1 LRRSS
6 HKILNTIVAV
16 LQENGGMDR
25 RELLKVVERRLG
37 KKFRISEHR
46 IGFWLLVLER
56 RSLVKPENGRITIT
70 TSAKS
75 TEQVEPGNG
84 AAPDARLRGSEQGC
98 IADNNYAKS
107 GRSLNCDKHSGNN
120 THMH

>member
-1 LRRSS
+1 MRRSS
-6 HKILNTIVAV
+6 HKILNTIVEA

-56 RSLVKPENGRITIT
+56 HSLVKSENGRIAI
-70 TSAKS
+70 
-75 TEQVEPGNG
+75 
-84 AAPDARLRGSEQGC
+84 APPLQ
-98 IADNNYAKS
+98 NP
-107 GRSLNCDKHSGNN
+107 RSK
-120 THMH
+120 